1 MTTLDR
7 RTFLT
12 LVGAAAGSAALS
24 SCAGFGGGGES
35 DTDEQGS
42 DEQITFTLWAGD
54 AELAAFQ
61 AIAKD
66 FQAAEGVRVKLQQV
80 PFDQLLTT
88 VDAGLQAGQAPDVF
102 RVTYTDLGVYS
113 SQQALLDLSRYLPDG
128 YADQFRPG
136 LWSAVNRDGT
146 PFGVPHHTDTSMI
159 LVRSDALEEA
169 RLRLPTSYDE
179 AWTWEQLDEA
189 LSKLKGVTKEQQYAT
204 GVNWQQFGAYR
215 WLNFVGQAGGRL
227 LTDDLSAPAIDSP
240 EGREALT
247 FTQSFFERGLVP
259 PTTSTKGDYVDE
271 LFIAGTTASVFA
283 GDFLLPSIAD
293 AGFDFEGTF
302 LPRNPEATAELGG
315 NAVVATADSP
325 RAEQAAK
332 FLQFLASQEQMAR
345 FCEAT
350 TVLPTRTDLAG
361 GDLDYQV
368 RPDLM
373 ELFVAQSEAITED
386 IVQQTTVPSFNEINA
401 ALVEQLE
408 RAFVGG
414 EDAGAVLADLAADIE
429 RALGS

>member
-1 MTTLDR
+1 MSLDR
-7 RTFLT
+7 RTFLALLGT
-12 LVGAAAGSAALS
+12 AAGSAALGG
-24 SCAGFGGGGES
+24 CAGFTGGGRTSEGE
-35 DTDEQGS
+35 GS
-42 DEQITFTLWAGD
+42 EDQLTFTLWAGD
-54 AELAAFQ
+54 AELTAFE
-61 AIAKD
+61 AIARD
-66 FQAAEGVRVKLQQV
+66 FEAAEGIRVKLQQV

-88 VDAGLQAGQAPDVF
+88 VDAGLQGGQAPDVF

-113 SQQALLDLSRYLPDG
+113 SQGALLDLSRYLPDG

-159 LVRSDALEEA
+159 LVRSDAVQQAGLT
-169 RLRLPTSYDE
+169 LPTSYDE
-179 AWTWEQLDEA
+179 AWSWEQLDEA
-189 LSKLKGVTKEQQYAT
+189 LVALQGITKDQQFAT

-215 WLNFVGQAGGRL
+215 WLNFLGQTGGRL
-227 LTDDLSAPAIDSP
+227 LTEDLSAPAVDSP
-240 EGREALT
+240 AGREALR

-259 PTTSTKGDYVDE
+259 PTSSTKGDYVDE
-271 LFIAGTTASVFA
+271 LFAAGTTASVFA
-283 GDFLLPSIAD
+283 GDFLLPSLTE
-293 AGFDFEGTF
+293 AGFDFQATF

-315 NAVVATADSP
+315 NAVVATADGP
-325 RAEQAAK
+325 RAEQAAT

-361 GDLDYQV
+361 SDLAYEV

-386 IVQQTTVPSFNEINA
+386 IVAQTTVPSFNEINA
-401 ALVEQLE
+401 ALVERLE
-408 RAFVGG
+408 QAFVGG
-414 EDAGAVLADLAADIE
+414 EEAGAVLAELSVDIE
-429 RALGS
+429 RALGQ

>member
-1 MTTLDR
+1 MTLDR
-7 RTFLT
+7 RTFLA
-12 LVGAAAGSAALS
+12 LLGATAGSTALS
-24 SCAGFGGGGES
+24 SCAGFGGGS
-35 DTDEQGS
+35 DPAEEGAD
-42 DEQITFTLWAGD
+42 DRITFTLWAGD
-54 AELAAFQ
+54 AELTAFE
-61 AIAKD
+61 AIARD
-66 FQAAEGVRVKLQQV
+66 FKAAEGITVELQQV

-88 VDAGLQAGQAPDVF
+88 VDAGLQAGEAPDVF

-113 SQQALLDLSRYLPDG
+113 SQQALLDLGDLLPDG

-136 LWSAVNRDGT
+136 LWSAVTRDGT
-146 PFGVPHHTDTSMI
+146 PFGVPHHTDTSMF
-159 LVRSDALEEA
+159 LVRRDAAQQAGLT
-169 RLRLPTSYDE
+169 LPTSYDE
-179 AWTWEQLDEA
+179 AWSWEQLDEA
-189 LSKLKGVTKEQQYAT
+189 LVRLQGVTRDQQFAT

-227 LTDDLSAPAIDSP
+227 LTEDLSAPAIDSP
-240 EGREALT
+240 EGREALR

-271 LFIAGTTASVFA
+271 LFAAGTTASVFA
-283 GDFLLPSIAD
+283 GDFLLPSLAE
-293 AGFDFEGTF
+293 AGFDFDATF
-302 LPRNPEATAELGG
+302 LPRNPDATAELGG

-325 RAEQAAK
+325 RAEQAAL

-361 GDLDYQV
+361 GDLDYSV

-373 ELFVAQSEAITED
+373 ELFVAQSEAITEE
-386 IVQQTTVPSFNEINA
+386 IVQQTTVPPFNQINA

-408 RAFVGG
+408 RAFIGK
-414 EDAGAVLADLAADIE
+414 EDAEVVLADLSADIE
-429 RALGS
+429 RALGQ

>member
-1 MTTLDR
+1 MQLDR
-7 RTFLT
+7 RTFLAA
-12 LVGAAAGSAALS
+12 LGAAAGSAALGG
-24 SCAGFGGGGES
+24 CAGFGGGGG
-35 DTDEQGS
+35 DDEGS
-42 DEQITFTLWAGD
+42 DDRITFTLWAGD

-61 AIAKD
+61 ALARD
-66 FQAAEGVRVKLQQV
+66 FEAAEGIGVELQQV

-88 VDAGLQAGQAPDVF
+88 VDAGLQGGQAPDVF

-113 SQQALLDLSRYLPDG
+113 SQGALLDLGEYLPDG

-136 LWSAVNRDGT
+136 LWSAVTRDGA
-146 PFGVPHHTDTSMI
+146 PFGVPHHTDTSMLLI
-159 LVRSDALEEA
+159 RSDAAAAAGLTLPTRYEEA
-169 RLRLPTSYDE
+169 WS
-179 AWTWEQLDEA
+179 WEQLDEA
-189 LSKLKGVTKEQQYAT
+189 LVALQGVAGAQQFAT

-215 WLNFVGQAGGRL
+215 WLNFLGQAGGRL
-227 LTDDLSAPAIDSP
+227 LTEDLSAPAVDSP
-240 EGREALT
+240 EGLEALR

-259 PTTSTKGDYVDE
+259 PTSSTKGDYVDE
-271 LFIAGTTASVFA
+271 LFAAGTTASVFA
-283 GDFLLPSIAD
+283 GDFLLPSLAE
-293 AGFDFEGTF
+293 AGFDFDATF

-325 RAEQAAK
+325 RAEQAAR

-361 GDLDYQV
+361 GDLGYQV

-386 IVQQTTVPSFNEINA
+386 IVAQTTVPSFNQINA

-408 RAFVGG
+408 RAFVGQ
-414 EDAGAVLADLAADIE
+414 EDPAAVLADLAADVE
-429 RALGS
+429 RALGQ

>member
-1 MTTLDR
+1 MTLDR

-12 LVGAAAGSAALS
+12 LIGAAGGSAVLGG
-24 SCAGFGGGGES
+24 CAGFTGSGGSGS
-35 DTDEQGS
+35 AGS
-42 DEQITFTLWAGD
+42 DDELTFTLWAGD
-54 AELAAFQ
+54 AELTAFR
-61 AIAKD
+61 AIARD
-66 FQAAEGVRVKLQQV
+66 FEAAEGVRVRLQQV

-88 VDAGLQAGQAPDVF
+88 VDAGLQGGQAPDVF

-113 SQQALLDLSRYLPDG
+113 SQGALLDLSRFLPAG

-136 LWSAVNRDGT
+136 LWSAVTRDGT

-159 LVRSDALEEA
+159 LVRSEA
-169 RLRLPTSYDE
+169 AEQAGLTLPSSYDE
-179 AWTWEQLDEA
+179 AWSWEQLDEA
-189 LSKLKGVTKEQQYAT
+189 LVRLQGITRAQQFAT

-215 WLNFVGQAGGRL
+215 WLNFLGQAGGRL
-227 LTDDLSAPAIDSP
+227 LTEDLSAPAVDSP
-240 EGREALT
+240 EGREALR
-247 FTQSFFERGLVP
+247 FTQSFFQRGLVP
-259 PTTSTKGDYVDE
+259 PTSSTKGDYVDE
-271 LFIAGTTASVFA
+271 LFAAGTTASVFA
-283 GDFLLPSIAD
+283 GDFLLPSLAE
-293 AGFDFEGTF
+293 AGFDFDATY

-315 NAVVATADSP
+315 NAVVATADGP
-325 RAEQAAK
+325 RAEQAAR
-332 FLQFLASQEQMAR
+332 FLEFLASQEQMAR

-373 ELFVAQSEAITED
+373 ELFVAQSEAISED
-386 IVQQTTVPSFNEINA
+386 IVGQTTVPSFNEINA

-414 EDAGAVLADLAADIE
+414 EDAEAVLADLSADIE
-429 RALGS
+429 RALGR

>member
-1 MTTLDR
+1 MALDR
-7 RTFLT
+7 RRFLA
-12 LVGAAAGSAALS
+12 LLGAAAGSAALGG
-24 SCAGFGGGGES
+24 CAGFSGGRDDGGGAAS
-35 DTDEQGS
+35 DDE
-42 DEQITFTLWAGD
+42 ITFTLWAGD
-54 AELAAFQ
+54 AELVAFR
-61 AIAKD
+61 AIARD
-66 FQAAEGVRVKLQQV
+66 FEAAEGIRVKLQQV

-113 SQQALLDLSRYLPDG
+113 SQDALLDLSDHLPGG

-136 LWSAVNRDGT
+136 LWSAVTRDGA

-159 LVRSDALEEA
+159 LVRADAAQQAGLT
-169 RLRLPTSYDE
+169 LPTSYDE
-179 AWTWEQLDEA
+179 AWSWEQLDEA
-189 LSKLKGVTKEQQYAT
+189 LVRLAGVTAAQQYAT

-215 WLNFVGQAGGRL
+215 WLNFLGQAGGRL
-227 LTDDLSAPAIDSP
+227 LTDDLSAPAVDSP
-240 EGREALT
+240 EGREALR

-283 GDFLLPSIAD
+283 GDFLLPAIAD
-293 AGFDFEGTF
+293 AGFDFGATF
-302 LPRNPEATAELGG
+302 LPRNRDVTAELGG

-325 RAEQAAK
+325 RAEQAAL
-332 FLQFLASQEQMAR
+332 FLQYLASQEQMAR

-361 GDLDYQV
+361 GDLEYQV

-386 IVQQTTVPSFNEINA
+386 IVEQTTVPSFNEINA

-408 RAFVGG
+408 RAFVGRV
-414 EDAGAVLADLAADIE
+414 DAEAVLADLSADIE
-429 RALGS
+429 RALAP

>member
-1 MTTLDR
+1 MTLDR
-7 RTFLT
+7 RSFLAI
-12 LVGAAAGSAALS
+12 LGAAAGSAALG
-24 SCAGFGGGGES
+24 SCAGFGGGSGNSGGEAS
-35 DTDEQGS
+35 GDE
-42 DEQITFTLWAGD
+42 ITFTLWAGD

-61 AIAKD
+61 AIARD
-66 FQAAEGVRVKLQQV
+66 FEAAEGIRVKLQQV

-113 SQQALLDLSRYLPDG
+113 SQNALLDLSDLLPSG

-136 LWSAVNRDGT
+136 LWSAVTRDGA

-159 LVRSDALEEA
+159 LVRTDAAERAGLS
-169 RLRLPTSYDE
+169 LPTSYDE
-179 AWTWEQLDEA
+179 AWSWEQLDEA
-189 LSKLKGVTKEQQYAT
+189 LVRLQGVTAAQQFAT

-215 WLNFVGQAGGRL
+215 WLNFLGQAGGRL
-227 LTDDLSAPAIDSP
+227 LTEDLSAPAVDSP
-240 EGREALT
+240 EGREALR

-283 GDFLLPSIAD
+283 GDFLLPAITE
-293 AGFDFEGTF
+293 AGFDFDATF
-302 LPRNPEATAELGG
+302 LPRNPDATAELGG

-325 RAEQAAK
+325 RAEQAAL
-332 FLQFLASQEQMAR
+332 FLQFLSSQEQMAR

-373 ELFVAQSEAITED
+373 ERFVAQSEAITEE

-414 EDAGAVLADLAADIE
+414 EDAEVVLADLSADIE
-429 RALGS
+429 RALRP